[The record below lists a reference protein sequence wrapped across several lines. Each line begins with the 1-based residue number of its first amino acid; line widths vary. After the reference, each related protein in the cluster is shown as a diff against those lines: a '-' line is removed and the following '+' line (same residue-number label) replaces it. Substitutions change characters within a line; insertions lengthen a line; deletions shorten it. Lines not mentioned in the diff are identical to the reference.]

1 MRIYK
6 LKVYH
11 IGSCDVDIF
20 LVMASSKSE
29 AVEKLKSKGLY
40 TGGGVEE
47 LYWDDG
53 VHLLRNY

>member
-40 TGGGVEE
+40 PGGGVEE

>member
-29 AVEKLKSKGLY
+29 AVEKLKSKGLD